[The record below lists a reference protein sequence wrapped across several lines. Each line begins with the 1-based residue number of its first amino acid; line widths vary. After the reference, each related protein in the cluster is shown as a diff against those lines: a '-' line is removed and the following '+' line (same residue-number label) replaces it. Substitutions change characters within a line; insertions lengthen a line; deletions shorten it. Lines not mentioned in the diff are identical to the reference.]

1 MTEPAV
7 AEALRDC
14 IADLQPS
21 WNLTGFPVVLV
32 GTTDSHE
39 RVPPKVL
46 SCFKHEVV
54 FEAPGEAERYDIL
67 MSTLSDSTLAPDVSV
82 KDMAVQ
88 TAALVAADLVDL
100 VARAKSAA
108 ILRSTSEES
117 SVYDVF
123 SAGIPL
129 TAADFESALGKAR
142 ASYSESIGA
151 PKIPSVSWD
160 DVGGLAHVKA
170 DILDTI
176 QLPLEHPELF
186 TDGLKQRS
194 GTSSLSL
201 FIRL

>member
-1 MTEPAV
+1 M
-7 AEALRDC
+7 AEALREC
-14 IADLQPS
+14 IAGLQPS

-39 RVPPKVL
+39 RVPPKIL

-54 FEAPGEAERYDIL
+54 FEAPGEAERHDIL
-67 MSTLSDSTLAPDVSV
+67 MSTLAGSTLAPDVSV
-82 KDMAVQ
+82 KDLAVQ

-100 VARAKSAA
+100 AARAKSAA

-117 SVYDVF
+117 TVYDVF

-186 TDGLKQRS
+186 ADGLKKRS
-194 GTSSLSL
+194 GISSHSVFFRPLLMFS
-201 FIRL
+201 